1 MSLILLFAGSALL
14 ALAPPG
20 ADAADDPPPSAPAP
34 AKVHPLAK
42 ARELIANTRWPAAID
57 ELRRVNAR
65 GDADWN
71 NLMGFALRKQATPDL
86 AGAEAHYDEALRLNP
101 GHRGALEYSGE
112 LYLMKGDG
120 ARAEA
125 RLATLE
131 QACGNCAELQDLK
144 RAIVRYKAAGNR
156 YVPGAY

>member
-1 MSLILLFAGSALL
+1 VLFAGSVLL
-14 ALAPPG
+14 ALAPP
-20 ADAADDPPPSAPAP
+20 AAHAADDPPPAAP

-42 ARELIANTRWPAAID
+42 ARELIANNRWPAAIE
-57 ELRRVNAR
+57 ELRRINAR

-71 NLMGFALRKQATPDL
+71 NLMGFALRKQSTPDL
-86 AGAEAHYDEALRLNP
+86 TGAEAHYDEALRLNP

-131 QACGNCAELQDLK
+131 KACGNCAEQQDLK
-144 RAIVRYKAAGNR
+144 RAIHRYKAAGNR
-156 YVPGAY
+156 YVPGVY